1 MGTTTG
7 RGFDAEALRRGIEGN
22 SADPLVSLYAQD
34 ARVRIVDRYDQPS
47 SPKVLQGRQQIAE
60 MLDDV
65 YSRDMTHRM
74 ERCVVQG
81 DNVAFTEECT
91 YPDGVRVLAES
102 MLSLRDGEIV
112 EQTTIQAW
120 DE

>member
-1 MGTTTG
+1 MSTTAG
-7 RGFDAEALRRGIEGN
+7 PGFDTEVLRRGIEGE
-22 SADPLVSLYAQD
+22 SAAPLVSLYAPD
-34 ARVRIVDRYDQPS
+34 AEVRIVDRFDRPS
-47 SPKVLQGRQQIAE
+47 HPRVLRGRREIAE

-81 DNVAFTEECT
+81 DQVAFSEACT
-91 YPDGVRVLAES
+91 YPDGVRVLAEL
-102 MLSLRDGEIV
+102 MMTLRDGEIV
-112 EQTTIQAW
+112 DQTMIQVW